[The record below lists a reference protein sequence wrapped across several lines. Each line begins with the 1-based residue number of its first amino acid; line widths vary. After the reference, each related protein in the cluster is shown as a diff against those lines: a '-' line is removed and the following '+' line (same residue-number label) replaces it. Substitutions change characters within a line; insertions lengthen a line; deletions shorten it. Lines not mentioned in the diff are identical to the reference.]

1 MDFQGFV
8 NTFSIP
14 CAVLSVQNAF
24 NGHCGEIR
32 IVKSNDIY
40 REKMGVARYHDGMLY
55 QDLVPKDSKFEDFCY
70 RSAILKKKM
79 HAYIHTRGINAWSD
93 ITLIPL
99 DCNESNLS
107 YCAFFFELTRE
118 PDAERI
124 SNVSV
129 ETAHAIIKTAL
140 SLNNKENFIDGIS
153 EVVSDIQKISDAD
166 CSCILTLNR
175 KSKKIKVLYEKI
187 KTPSK
192 YISEIAK
199 SISYELVETWEKTLG
214 KSNCIIIKDEH
225 DMEEMSKINP
235 LWFSNLRQYEVKSVI
250 VNPLL
255 KNNKIIGYIFISNF
269 NTEKLVQLKELIELV
284 SYFVSAAIANHGK
297 IKELETV
304 STEDTLTGVK
314 NRNAM
319 NMRIDSFVTGS
330 EVLEQPFGV
339 IFADINGLDQVN
351 EDDGHS
357 SGDILLKKA
366 AELLKSIFRQDE
378 IYRSSGA
385 EFVIIV
391 PGCSKED
398 FTKKLNELKA
408 RSCYGSEVCLS
419 IGSDWNDEDQN
430 IRRSMHIADEE
441 MYNEKAKF
449 YMEHQNLE
457 RRWNLS

>member
-14 CAVLSVQNAF
+14 CAVLSVQNAY

-40 REKMGVARYHDGMLY
+40 RETMGVARYHDGMLY

-79 HAYIHTRGINAWSD
+79 HAYINTRGINAWSD

-118 PDAERI
+118 PDAEKM

-129 ETAHAIIKTAL
+129 ENAHAIIKTGIA
-140 SLNNKENFIDGIS
+140 LNNKESFIDGIS
-153 EVVSDIQKISDAD
+153 EVVSDIQRLSDAV
-166 CSCILTLNR
+166 CCCILTINR
-175 KSKKIKVLYEKI
+175 KQKKFNVLYEKLKVPQKFFAEI
-187 KTPSK
+187 GKTL
-192 YISEIAK
+192 
-199 SISYELVETWEKTLG
+199 SYDIIETWEKTLG

-235 LWFSNLRQYEVKSVI
+235 LWVSNLRQYEVKSVI
-250 VNPLL
+250 LNPLF
-255 KNNKIIGYIFISNF
+255 KGGKIIGYIFISNF
-269 NTEKLVQLKELIELV
+269 NTEKLVQLKELIELI
-284 SYFVSAAIANHGK
+284 SYFVSAEIANHGK
-297 IKELETV
+297 IKKLETV

-319 NMRIDSFVTGS
+319 NMRIDNFVNGT
-330 EVLEQPFGV
+330 EVLQQPFGV
-339 IFADINGLDQVN
+339 IFADITGLDQVN

-366 AELLKSIFRQDE
+366 AVLLKSIFHQDE

-385 EFVIIV
+385 EFVLIV
-391 PGCSKED
+391 QGTSKED
-398 FTKKLNELKA
+398 FYKKLNALKDFT
-408 RSCYGSEVCLS
+408 SYGSEICLS

-457 RRWNLS
+457 RRRKLR